1 MESRKVNQSLF
12 NPEGHKMLLE
22 FKPFTFHIRKYLR
35 TKVSDLSIG
44 TYLLS
49 EGDVPG
55 LLITNSDLFYFIKM
69 FML

>member
-1 MESRKVNQSLF
+1 
-12 NPEGHKMLLE
+12 MLLE

-35 TKVSDLSIG
+35 TKVSDLSTG
-44 TYLLS
+44 MYLLS